1 MTIPDI
7 FTNTL
12 IVASVVTALVTIK
25 ARAGSWSKTSSSPN
39 FKMFQLTFLVIYYIS
54 MTADWL
60 QGPYVYALYSSYGFS
75 SHDIAVL
82 FVGGFGASM
91 VFGTFVGAMADKMGR
106 KRACQLY
113 CVLYVSRQPRSPPA
127 GTRHCAVSLLRA
139 PSGAAA
145 QILSC
150 VTKHAK
156 DYWVLMLGRMLG
168 GVATSL
174 LFSSFE
180 SWLICE

>member
-1 MTIPDI
+1 MVSTFASALMVSSLI
-7 FTNTL
+7 TTL
-12 IVASVVTALVTIK
+12 LTIK
-25 ARAGSWSKTSSSPN
+25 ARAGSGTTAPLSKE
-39 FKMFQLTFLVIYYIS
+39 FRGFQLSFLTIYYIA
-54 MTADWL
+54 MAADWL
-60 QGPYVYALYSSYGFS
+60 QGPYVYALYASYGFS
-75 SHDIAVL
+75 KHDIAVL

-91 VFGTFVGAMADKMGR
+91 LFGTFVGAAADKMGR